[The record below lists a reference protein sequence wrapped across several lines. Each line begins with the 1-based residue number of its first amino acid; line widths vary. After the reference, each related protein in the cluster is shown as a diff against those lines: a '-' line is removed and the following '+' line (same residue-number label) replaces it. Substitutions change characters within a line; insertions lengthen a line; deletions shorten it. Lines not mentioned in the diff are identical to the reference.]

1 MAYGGKNDDIIDD
14 VTWPW
19 KANVMTHIIFE
30 CIISN
35 TAKDAD

>member
-1 MAYGGKNDDIIDD
+1 
-14 VTWPW
+14 
-19 KANVMTHIIFE
+19 MTQIIFE